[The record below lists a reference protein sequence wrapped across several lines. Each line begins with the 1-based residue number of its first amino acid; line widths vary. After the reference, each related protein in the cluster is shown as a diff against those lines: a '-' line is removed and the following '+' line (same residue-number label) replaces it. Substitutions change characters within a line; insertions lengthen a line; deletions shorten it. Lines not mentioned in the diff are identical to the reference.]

1 MKGLLVA
8 TAVVLSFTAPEV
20 VAGGV
25 KMQPGI
31 WEWSMNMEVPGMPMA
46 MPPTVYS
53 SCVSKEDLVPRQA
66 AQDGHCK
73 TVKNEVKG
81 NRVHWKIECTSP
93 GGPSTSEGTMTY
105 SGNTAKGV
113 INSTAQGMT
122 MKSTLTGR
130 RTGPCR

>member
-8 TAVVLSFTAPEV
+8 ISVVLSFAAAEV

-25 KMQPGI
+25 NMKPGI
-31 WEWSMNMEVPGMPMA
+31 WEWSMTMEVPGMAMA
-46 MPPTVYS
+46 MPPTVYR

-73 TVKNEVKG
+73 TVKSEVKG
-81 NRVHWKIECTSP
+81 NRVSWRIECKTP
-93 GGPSTSEGTMTY
+93 AGPSTSEGTMTY

-113 INSTAQGMT
+113 INSMAQGMS
-122 MKSTLTGR
+122 MKSTIKGR
-130 RTGPCR
+130 RTGPCK